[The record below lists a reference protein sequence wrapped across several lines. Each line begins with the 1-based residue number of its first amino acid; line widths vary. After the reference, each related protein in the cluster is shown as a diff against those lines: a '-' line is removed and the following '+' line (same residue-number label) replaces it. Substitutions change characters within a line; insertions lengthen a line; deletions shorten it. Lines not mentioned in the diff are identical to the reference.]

1 MNDSMLEII
10 LLEFLQ
16 FTPEDLF
23 LIRSCWECY
32 DFFFVVVWETY
43 QDTMNGTEF
52 PIFRCIVAFKIVK
65 MFLSINGE
73 DDFGKTRNFG
83 EKLRGLRNKT

>member
-1 MNDSMLEII
+1 
-10 LLEFLQ
+10 
-16 FTPEDLF
+16 
-23 LIRSCWECY
+23 
-32 DFFFVVVWETY
+32 VWETY